1 MPLLTAAEVQARGV
15 GVDMDA
21 GDLQDLID
29 AEEALM
35 IAKWRR
41 ARRRRKQRHGDRP
54 PHAEWRV

>member
-35 IAKWRR
+35 IAMLQ
-41 ARRRRKQRHGDRP
+41 RRRRKKRHGDRP
-54 PHAEWRV
+54 PHAEWRCF